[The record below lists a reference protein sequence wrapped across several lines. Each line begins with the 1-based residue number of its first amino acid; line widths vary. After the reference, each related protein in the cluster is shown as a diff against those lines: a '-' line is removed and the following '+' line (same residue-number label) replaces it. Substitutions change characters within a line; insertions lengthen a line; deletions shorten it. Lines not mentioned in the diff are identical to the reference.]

1 MCQRKTIDIFCGTRG
16 ARLLTK
22 GRLSWKRWV
31 DLLLL
36 ACLLLNT
43 YGCITYHGVT
53 PLSPLPGYPASPA
66 TIPSLQPVLEWE
78 PSEGT
83 EVTYDVI
90 IVEGLEGGRLYNPGK
105 TVFYREG
112 ITENKVK
119 IEPPLVF
126 DRLYWWSVRT
136 RNGDKVSEWSSYD
149 SVAMYGNVSVTARN
163 YPYPFRTPVNEN
175 GLHDDP
181 TSH

>member
-1 MCQRKTIDIFCGTRG
+1 MYQSKPITNLNGVWEPRRTSKSGVSMR
-16 ARLLTK
+16 
-22 GRLSWKRWV
+22 RWV
-31 DLLLL
+31 QLLGL
-36 ACLLLNT
+36 ACLLLNA
-43 YGCITYHGVT
+43 YGCMTYHGLT
-53 PLSPLPGYPASPA
+53 PLSPLPGYPASPI

-78 PSEGT
+78 PCEET
-83 EVTYDVI
+83 EPTYDVFV
-90 IVEGLEGGRLYNPGK
+90 VEGLQGDRLYNPGK
-105 TVFYREG
+105 PVFYREG

-163 YPYPFRTPVNEN
+163 YPYPFRTPVNAN
-175 GLHDDP
+175 GVHDDP
-181 TSH
+181 TSP